1 MRAGGKRKDMSAEGG
16 IRQKREQGR
25 GNKLRGG
32 GARKNGETGKE
43 RGTEEVGNQSTENGE
58 KRNGLVSVEG
68 ERQKAGGVK

>member
-1 MRAGGKRKDMSAEGG
+1 MRAGGKRKDMSTEGG

-25 GNKLRGG
+25 GNKLGEGG
-32 GARKNGETGKE
+32 QEEWGDGKE
-43 RGTEEVGNQSTENGE
+43 RGTEEVGNQPTENGE

>member
-25 GNKLRGG
+25 GNKPGG
-32 GARKNGETGKE
+32 GEEEWGDGKE
-43 RGTEEVGNQSTENGE
+43 RRTEEVGNQPTENGE
-58 KRNGLVSVEG
+58 KRNGLASVEG